1 MHVLNMLR
9 YLLVLWF
16 LIASAAYAAGPD
28 AENMLILEARVN
40 GVPQGDVIAIIDN
53 DDTTVVWIASD
64 DYDGLG
70 IELSGLPIEKL
81 DGTAYVR
88 VNSSDTLAFSIDWNT
103 LKIEFTASP
112 DVLGTRQYSF
122 SNSAHH
128 QLSAAP
134 AYSGYLNYAA
144 SWLDSADSGGVLDGE
159 VNLNLSV
166 ADWVLHSDHLYN
178 SSAVSGRHQRQ
189 NTFLFRDWADRKL
202 RLTLGDTFGSAGQS
216 GRGGAIAG
224 LRLEKLFA
232 LESGSISSPLAALAG
247 TVTTPSV
254 AEIYIDNTLIR
265 TVELA
270 PGRFEFRDIW
280 YYGGMRQIDVK
291 ITDVAGSTRTMST
304 PYYFSESSLGK
315 GLHEYSYA
323 AGARRQYGEGT
334 EGYGGFQ
341 LAGIHRYGLTD
352 AITLGVYAEY
362 ANDYMS
368 AGTESLLRTE
378 RYGIISL
385 DLAASHAT
393 GRSSSQTVRVS
404 HAWSG
409 EKISVA
415 SNYAWQSP
423 DFAPPTDSNAISL
436 FSKTPAHHFN
446 TGISSA
452 IGVDQSISLE
462 LSWTRFNDNATAR
475 YAGLRYNRKLAR
487 SVNMGIALAHRSEET
502 VSGLEGSLTL
512 SIAFGDQWNS
522 SSGVERGRKGQRDM
536 SVTLDRS
543 IPSGTGTGV
552 RMDFDRGEQ
561 STAGELNL
569 QHNTGIGTHY
579 FSGRRSADDSGDK
592 RAALRLGTAGALALS
607 ERRLYVARTIGSSF
621 AVVKTGGLAGV
632 GVFHNNQFIG
642 KTGNNGTLLVPNT
655 GDYMAN
661 QIRID
666 DRDVPMD
673 FTLTQVSQTVVPATG
688 KGVAV
693 EFAISRMAAIAGQL
707 VGNNE
712 SGVSSVV
719 MLASLT
725 LSGDGVEYTT
735 TTGPDGDFYLE
746 DVSPGKY
753 RITATS
759 IYHNCGVT
767 IEFTDQDLPFSD
779 LGELR
784 CEK

>member
-1 MHVLNMLR
+1 MLR
-9 YLLVLWF
+9 YLLVLWI

-70 IELSGLPIEKL
+70 IELTGLPVETL

-88 VNSSDTLAFSIDWNT
+88 VNSSDTLAFTIDWNT
-103 LKIEFTASP
+103 LEIAFTASP

-122 SNSAHH
+122 SSRTHH
-128 QLSAAP
+128 ALSAAP

-159 VNLNLSV
+159 VNLNLSL

-178 SSAVSGRHQRQ
+178 SSAVNGRHQRQ
-189 NTFLFRDWADRKL
+189 NTYLFRDWADRKL
-202 RLTLGDTFGSAGQS
+202 RLTLGDTFGSAGQT

-224 LRLEKLFA
+224 FRLEKLYA
-232 LESGSISSPLAALAG
+232 LESGSISSPLAGLAG

-265 TVELA
+265 TVDLA

-291 ITDVAGSTRTMST
+291 ITDAAGSTRTLST

-323 AGARRQYGEGT
+323 AGARRQYGEDT
-334 EGYGGFQ
+334 DSYGGIQ
-341 LAGIHRYGLTD
+341 LTGIHRYGLTD
-352 AITLGVYAEY
+352 AITLGVHAEY
-362 ANDYMS
+362 ADDYIS
-368 AGTESLLRTE
+368 AGTAALLRTG
-378 RYGIISL
+378 RYGIIGL
-385 DLAASHAT
+385 NLAASHT
-393 GRSSSQTVRVS
+393 PGHSSGQSVRVS

-409 EKISVA
+409 ERISVA

-423 DFAPPTDSNAISL
+423 DFAPPTDSNTVSL
-436 FSKTPAHHFN
+436 FRTTPAHQFN

-452 IGVDQSISLE
+452 IGVDQSVSLE
-462 LSWTRFNDNATAR
+462 LAWTRFNDNATAR
-475 YAGLRYNRKLAR
+475 YAGLRYNRNLAR
-487 SVNMGIALAHRSEET
+487 SVNLGIALAHRSEESA
-502 VSGLEGSLTL
+502 SGLEGSLTV
-512 SIAFGDQWNS
+512 SIAFGDKWNS
-522 SSGVERGRKGQRDM
+522 SSRVERGRKGERDM

-552 RMDFDRGEQ
+552 RMDFDRGER
-561 STAGELNL
+561 STSGELNL
-569 QHNTGIGTHY
+569 QHNTRTGTQS
-579 FSGRRSADDSGDK
+579 FSGRRTAADNGDD
-592 RAALRLGTAGALALS
+592 RTALRLGTAGALALS
-607 ERRLYVARTIGSSF
+607 DRRLYVARTIGSSF
-621 AVVKTGGLAGV
+621 AVVKTGGLADV

-642 KTGNNGTLLVPNT
+642 KTGKNGTLLVPNT
-655 GDYMAN
+655 GDYMVN

-673 FTLTQVSQTVVPATG
+673 FTLSQVSQTVVPATG
-688 KGVAV
+688 KGVPV
-693 EFAISRMAAIAGQL
+693 EFEITRMAAVAGQL

-712 SGVSSVV
+712 AGVSSVV
-719 MLASLT
+719 KLASLT
-725 LSGDGVEYTT
+725 LSGDGGEYTT

-746 DVSPGKY
+746 GVTPGKY

-767 IEFTDQDLPFSD
+767 IAFTDKDLPFAD